1 MGLLGCIIFVVVTL
15 VAGQV
20 IRLETC
26 QKFVDIIRKILKTSC
41 VSLLPIFPLLA
52 NFFLSCFFF
61 QGKDAVYQCL
71 KHTSY
76 FPFPQST
83 QESFRIE
90 YDTFGELKVPSDK
103 YYGAQTV
110 RSTMNFK
117 IGGVSERMP
126 VSNSSLCPCI
136 LFQYVFGYE

>member
-1 MGLLGCIIFVVVTL
+1 MYIF
-15 VAGQV
+15 
-20 IRLETC
+20 
-26 QKFVDIIRKILKTSC
+26 FSF
-41 VSLLPIFPLLA
+41 S
-52 NFFLSCFFF
+52 
-61 QGKDAVYQCL
+61 
-71 KHTSY
+71 
-76 FPFPQST
+76 QST

-126 VSNSSLCPCI
+126 VSNSSLCSFI
-136 LFQYVFGYE
+136 LFQYISYGSEYIFLVFCWELGQLKILISW

>member
-1 MGLLGCIIFVVVTL
+1 MH
-15 VAGQV
+15 
-20 IRLETC
+20 
-26 QKFVDIIRKILKTSC
+26 
-41 VSLLPIFPLLA
+41 
-52 NFFLSCFFF
+52 FFLTVSPFKKDVLFIGVLSIHFF
-61 QGKDAVYQCL
+61 
-71 KHTSY
+71 S
-76 FPFPQST
+76 FPQST

-126 VSNSSLCPCI
+126 VSNSSLCSFI
-136 LFQYVFGYE
+136 LCQYNLYVSEYLFLVFCWENGQLKILISLLSYYSVVVFF

>member
-52 NFFLSCFFF
+52 NFFSVVSSFKEKMLF
-61 QGKDAVYQCL
+61 
-71 KHTSY
+71 TS
-76 FPFPQST
+76 
-83 QESFRIE
+83 
-90 YDTFGELKVPSDK
+90 V
-103 YYGAQTV
+103 
-110 RSTMNFK
+110 
-117 IGGVSERMP
+117 
-126 VSNSSLCPCI
+126 
-136 LFQYVFGYE
+136 

>member
-1 MGLLGCIIFVVVTL
+1 MYLCY
-15 VAGQV
+15 
-20 IRLETC
+20 
-26 QKFVDIIRKILKTSC
+26 
-41 VSLLPIFPLLA
+41 P
-52 NFFLSCFFF
+52 FFLSSCTFLLSCFSF
-61 QGKDAVYQCL
+61 QEKDAVYQYL
-71 KHTSY
+71 KHTFY

-126 VSNSSLCPCI
+126 VSNSSLCPFI
-136 LFQYVFGYE
+136 LFQYVFGYERIPFLNLFLGIWSPLNFH